1 MKVLKVLSGGAAH
14 GLVDKVR
21 PAFEKETGFTID
33 GSFGAVGGM
42 KARLL
47 GGEPADVMI
56 LSRSLIDELV
66 HAGKVVASSVTD
78 VARVTTAIAVRAG
91 DPRPDV
97 GDKAAL
103 RAALLAADEIHFPD
117 PSQSTAGIHFGKVL
131 KELGVWAEA
140 ESRLRP
146 KPSGAEAMRALASS
160 KAARPIGCTQETEIR
175 AIPGIVVA
183 APLPPGC
190 DLVTTYTAAVTTVA
204 RSPEPAR
211 RLIASL
217 HQQGQ

>member
-1 MKVLKVLSGGAAH
+1 MSTLKILSGGAAH

-21 PAFEKETGFTID
+21 PAFETETGFTID

-47 GGEPADVMI
+47 GGEAADVMI
-56 LSRSLIDELV
+56 LSRALIDELV
-66 HAGKVVASSVTD
+66 REGKVVKDSVTD
-78 VARVTTAIAVRAG
+78 VARITTAIAVREH
-91 DPRPDV
+91 DPRPAV
-97 GDKAAL
+97 GDREAL

-131 KELGVWAEA
+131 KELGVWSAA

-146 KPSGAEAMRALASS
+146 KPNGAEAMRALANS

-175 AIPGIVVA
+175 AIPGIVVV

-204 RSPEPAR
+204 RSPEQAR
-211 RLIASL
+211 RLIAL
-217 HQQGQ
+217 AQQQGQ